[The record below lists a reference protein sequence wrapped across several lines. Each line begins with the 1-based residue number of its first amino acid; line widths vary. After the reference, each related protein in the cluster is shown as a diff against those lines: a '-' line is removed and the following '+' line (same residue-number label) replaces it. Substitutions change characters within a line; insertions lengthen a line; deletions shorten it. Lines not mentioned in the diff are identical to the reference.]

1 MARSRRNLAQANPFG
16 GRPVAMVLI
25 NNERSRQ
32 RHFPCLALALASHC
46 SPVTAAL
53 SAQRTRSY
61 VAFFPTKRQIPPGA
75 RGPVNTGQA
84 HQQQLWAGSAAQVAV
99 DAIA

>member
-1 MARSRRNLAQANPFG
+1 MARSRRNLAQAG
-16 GRPVAMVLI
+16 ARPVAMVLI

-61 VAFFPTKRQIPPGA
+61 VAFFPTKRQIPPG
-75 RGPVNTGQA
+75 RGPVNKSVRGRRV
-84 HQQQLWAGSAAQVAV
+84 VARLR
-99 DAIA
+99 

>member
-16 GRPVAMVLI
+16 GRLVAMVLI
-25 NNERSRQ
+25 NELSRQ

-53 SAQRTRSY
+53 SALGTAARAKHTRSY
-61 VAFFPTKRQIPPGA
+61 VAFFPTKRQIPPG
-75 RGPVNTGQA
+75 RGPVNNG
-84 HQQQLWAGSAAQVAV
+84 
-99 DAIA
+99 